1 MTTYFLTYSLSF
13 LELQPKYI
21 CTAKNGTDY
30 DCTNKDFC
38 GTDIKFRINTTDKA
52 SLHNWVEDLNLY
64 CTPKA

>member
-1 MTTYFLTYSLSF
+1 M
-13 LELQPKYI
+13 ELQPKYI

-52 SLHNWVEDLNLY
+52 SLHNWVEDLDLY